1 MEREKIASAL
11 LKKGFIE
18 DSKGRDHRYY
28 HHQINGKRTG
38 VRTKLST
45 GSKYKHIGA
54 PLLGKI
60 KKQLKLDSSQALADL
75 VNCPMTEEAYTRILK
90 VKGILN

>member
-18 DSKGRDHRYY
+18 DRKGRDHRYFY
-28 HHQINGKRTG
+28 HQINGKRTG

-45 GSKYKHIGA
+45 GSKHKHIGA

-60 KKQLKLDSSQALADL
+60 KQQLKLDSSRALSDL
-75 VNCPMTEEAYTRILK
+75 VNCPMTEEGYTRILK
-90 VKGILN
+90 VKGVLN